1 MIFLFTIAALFILWL
16 VIDTYLVN
24 RWGRAMVDSINKI
37 YDGLK
42 AFIAIYII
50 DSVTNIDNG
59 NDSDDDDPEA
69 QTGGEA

>member
-1 MIFLFTIAALFILWL
+1 
-16 VIDTYLVN
+16 
-24 RWGRAMVDSINKI
+24 MVDSINKI

-50 DSVTNIDNG
+50 DSVSNVDNG